1 MGVEDE
7 DANRVLKMPAKWGGG
22 FEFGKE
28 VE

>member
-7 DANRVLKMPAKWGGG
+7 DANRVLKMPAKWGGC
-22 FEFGKE
+22 EFGKE